1 MHEYDIYALNEDQAR
16 LPNGKYKV
24 KQLNQ
29 TETQIKS
36 SLKKQTSADQNETST
51 SPIKTEQRRS
61 SAAASPS
68 KPTTTTTNSSIY
80 PEVQEVIDQVVSQ
93 EEVKTQPPAEVEESP
108 KRRRP
113 RRVYVAEF
121 TRCASL
127 RSRQAPAVVIVA
139 LEPPITPPPAQ
150 ASPTPT
156 ESSEDK
162 YLKLDQFRPE
172 FWNRIEEE
180 PEPKVTGKKKR
191 GGSVSVGGRNRKR
204 RNRPELDTNF
214 SPETAAAIAAAQL
227 ELDSAK
233 PASRSI
239 RKRKRSGNNMS
250 LYDRR
255 YQTSSDEQ
263 QRRGGGVAN
272 GYAVGGNGLRAGNN
286 AAGASDVDVAELQSH
301 QYYVPT
307 GGSSS
312 SSTSAGAG
320 AGLNGSSS
328 GALNH
333 VPAMG
338 TLCNIGNT
346 CYLNSVVY
354 TLRFAPHFLHNLHHL
369 IHDLSVV
376 QQTIVR
382 QNNAKSASLGRNV
395 SGGGVH
401 LEHARSWSSKDLA
414 TAESSSSYNSNS
426 TTNGSGSSSSSGS
439 SSKSSLQSV
448 SEKLHEL
455 YHSLHGNEM
464 ADSSEPYHADTL
476 LHAIQDVN
484 ATFEGNQQQDAH
496 EFLMCVLN
504 CIRETNQSLIKAI
517 GECPEVI
524 ANGYIANPDE
534 TDTVDAL
541 DRSDGGNHALMSASG
556 NGSIATSQ
564 TQSTTTTKTSFF
576 SRKSKRKDEVK
587 SSKATRVQSPLKDNS
602 PTTSGSMGPPHA
614 ASNSLF
620 YLNTVD
626 LSGSSSSTNSA
637 APSAAPVTTTTTAT
651 ATVPAKYSSD
661 DETNSASLLKDKM
674 RLEERI
680 RELNLNFFSTDF
692 EGIVVLTTKCLSC
705 ETITRQKQGML
716 DISVP
721 VPISGYDNA
730 ELQEKPSAYIQNSCI
745 TREYFRGDNKY
756 SCNQCTGYTEAIRSI
771 SYEVL
776 PRLLVIQLNRF
787 SGGMEKVSTY
797 VPTTFTLPCF
807 CAKCCELSD
816 ANKLHVYKLYSVIT
830 HVGATLT
837 VGHYIAYTCFL
848 DLASDYMNCPKDRR
862 NTTTSHA
869 QSQQSASAGS
879 NENAAPSNNGSSS
892 SSSIVSAPVS
902 AAASALASS
911 GTSLM
916 KKMKFG
922 RSKASS
928 SGDMSKNVK
937 QLNGFTSKTIT
948 NGIGKLSM
956 NTTCHGVNC
965 CAMRLCCSQQQA
977 SNSAA
982 GSNSASSSDFSE
994 ESLQNGSNSNLSYGS
1009 SASNSAQYPTGYGST
1024 GRGGVKANYTQGS
1037 NEPIWYMCD
1046 DDKVKAMTQREF
1058 EDLLSPTRKIT
1069 ITPYLLFYA
1078 RFDLQPAAQST
1089 PSKPPCTSSTP
1100 PPPTPQSSW
1109 SNDNLQS
1116 GLHKI

>member
-1 MHEYDIYALNEDQAR
+1 MHEYDIYELNEDQAR
-16 LPNGKYKV
+16 LPNSQQQLNQNRSQKKSLFN
-24 KQLNQ
+24 KQTPANQ
-29 TETQIKS
+29 TETSI
-36 SLKKQTSADQNETST
+36 
-51 SPIKTEQRRS
+51 SPIKVDQ
-61 SAAASPS
+61 S
-68 KPTTTTTNSSIY
+68 KPSTSTIHSAIY
-80 PEVQEVIDQVVSQ
+80 PEVQDCIDQVVSQ
-93 EEVKTQPPAEVEESP
+93 VVTQTSTTVEESP

-113 RRVYVAEF
+113 RRVYVAEL

-127 RSRQAPAVVIVA
+127 RSRQAPPVVIA
-139 LEPPITPPPAQ
+139 APEPPISPPPAEE
-150 ASPTPT
+150 SPTPT
-156 ESSEDK
+156 ELCEDRYIK
-162 YLKLDQFRPE
+162 PDQFKPE

-180 PEPKVTGKKKR
+180 PEPKVAGKKKR
-191 GGSVSVGGRNRKR
+191 GSGVGTVGRNRKR
-204 RNRPELDTNF
+204 RSRAEVDTNF

-233 PASRSI
+233 PASRNI

-255 YQTSSDEQ
+255 YQTSGDEQ
-263 QRRGGGVAN
+263 QRRGVAN

-286 AAGASDVDVAELQSH
+286 STGASDVDVAELQSH

-307 GGSSS
+307 GGSGSNSS
-312 SSTSAGAG
+312 SAGAG
-320 AGLNGSSS
+320 PGLNGSGSV
-328 GALNH
+328 ALNH

-369 IHDLSVV
+369 IHDLNVV
-376 QQTIVR
+376 QQTILR
-382 QNNAKSASLGRNV
+382 QHNAKSASLGRNV
-395 SGGGVH
+395 SGSGAQ

-414 TAESSSSYNSNS
+414 TAESSSSYNSSS

-524 ANGYIANPDE
+524 ANGYIANPDDA
-534 TDTVDAL
+534 DTVDAL
-541 DRSDGGNHALMSASG
+541 ERSDATSHALMGTSG

-602 PTTSGSMGPPHA
+602 PTASGSMGPPPA

-626 LSGSSSSTNSA
+626 LSGSSSST
-637 APSAAPVTTTTTAT
+637 APAPAPVTTATTAP
-651 ATVPAKYSSD
+651 APAKYSSD
-661 DETNSASLLKDKM
+661 DESNSASLLKDKM

-730 ELQEKPSAYIQNSCI
+730 ELQDKPSAYIQNSCI

-862 NTTTSHA
+862 NNATTHA
-869 QSQQSASAGS
+869 QSQQPASTGS
-879 NENAAPSNNGSSS
+879 NENAAPSNNGST
-892 SSSIVSAPVS
+892 SIVSTPVS

-965 CAMRLCCSQQQA
+965 CAMRLCCSQQA
-977 SNSAA
+977 SAT

-1009 SASNSAQYPTGYGST
+1009 STSNSAQYPTGYGST
-1024 GRGGVKANYTQGS
+1024 GRGGVKANYTQAGS

-1046 DDKVKAMTQREF
+1046 DDKIKAMTQREF
-1058 EDLLSPTRKIT
+1058 EELLSPTRKIT

-1089 PSKPPCTSSTP
+1089 PSKPCTSSTP
-1100 PPPTPQSSW
+1100 PPPPPQSSW

>member
-1 MHEYDIYALNEDQAR
+1 MLEYEIYELKEEQVR
-16 LPNGKYKV
+16 LPPISSNNATTNNKIPKTRQNPYILLKS
-24 KQLNQ
+24 
-29 TETQIKS
+29 ET
-36 SLKKQTSADQNETST
+36 SLKPKASTASATTIESGE
-51 SPIKTEQRRS
+51 SPL
-61 SAAASPS
+61 SA
-68 KPTTTTTNSSIY
+68 PTCSVIY
-80 PEVQEVIDQVVSQ
+80 PEVQEYIDQVAQ
-93 EEVKTQPPAEVEESP
+93 PKQATQKDIEALR
-108 KRRRP
+108 KRKRT
-113 RRVYVAEF
+113 RRVYVAELS
-121 TRCASL
+121 RCASL
-127 RSRQAPAVVIVA
+127 RSRQPTAVNLPAIPEKA
-139 LEPPITPPPAQ
+139 SSPSPTAQ
-150 ASPTPT
+150 SSPTPT
-156 ESSEDK
+156 EAAECHK
-162 YLKLDQFRPE
+162 YIKLEHFKPE

-180 PEPKVTGKKKR
+180 PEPKVTGRKRR
-191 GGSVSVGGRNRKR
+191 GGGAGLGGRNRKR
-204 RNRPELDTNF
+204 RTKIEIDSNF
-214 SPETAAAIAAAQL
+214 SAETAAAIAAAQI
-227 ELDSAK
+227 ELDSSK
-233 PASRSI
+233 PASRAF
-239 RKRKRSGNNMS
+239 RKRKRSSNMS

-255 YQTSSDEQ
+255 YQTSTDEQ
-263 QRRGGGVAN
+263 RRVAN
-272 GYAVGGNGLRAGNN
+272 GYAPGGPGLRAGNSSVTGDN
-286 AAGASDVDVAELQSH
+286 DATELQSH
-301 QYYVPT
+301 QYYGPA
-307 GGSSS
+307 GGSNSS
-312 SSTSAGAG
+312 GASSIPGS
-320 AGLNGSSS
+320 GLNGS
-328 GALNH
+328 GGTALNH
-333 VPAMG
+333 VPTMG

-369 IHDLSVV
+369 IQDLNVV
-376 QQTIVR
+376 QQAIQR
-382 QNNAKSASLGRNV
+382 QQNAKSASLGRNV
-395 SGGGVH
+395 SGSGGAH

-414 TAESSSSYNSNS
+414 TTDPYNSTS
-426 TTNGSGSSSSSGS
+426 NGSGSNAASSGS
-439 SSKSSLQSV
+439 KKSTHQSV
-448 SEKLHEL
+448 SEKLHDL
-455 YHSLHGNEM
+455 YSSLHGNEM

-524 ANGYIANPDE
+524 ANGYIANPDD
-534 TDTVDAL
+534 TDTVDSME
-541 DRSDGGNHALMSASG
+541 RSDVGNHALMSASG

-564 TQSTTTTKTSFF
+564 NQSTTTTKTSFF

-587 SSKATRVQSPLKDNS
+587 SSKATRLQSPLKDNS
-602 PTTSGSMGPPHA
+602 PTTAGGGIGTTHV

-626 LSGSSSSTNSA
+626 LSGAPAASA
-637 APSAAPVTTTTTAT
+637 AAATGANTTASAASTA
-651 ATVPAKYSSD
+651 PAKYSSD
-661 DETNSASLLKDKM
+661 DEINTASLLKDKM

-680 RELNLNFFSTDF
+680 RELNINFFNSDF

-848 DLASDYMNCPKDRR
+848 DLASDYVNCPKDRR
-862 NTTTSHA
+862 NATNSA
-869 QSQQSASAGS
+869 QQQQPAAPAAG
-879 NENAAPSNNGSSS
+879 NENAAPSNNGI
-892 SSSIVSAPVS
+892 SSIASLPVS

-922 RSKASS
+922 RNKASS

-937 QLNGFTSKTIT
+937 QVNGFTSKTIT

-956 NTTCHGVNC
+956 NTTCQGINC
-965 CAMRLCCSQQQA
+965 CAMRLCCSQQASMAGSTTA
-977 SNSAA
+977 SN
-982 GSNSASSSDFSE
+982 SDFSE

-1009 SASNSAQYPTGYGST
+1009 STNSCASYPTGYGST
-1024 GRGGVKANYTQGS
+1024 GRGGVKANYAQGNS
-1037 NEPIWYMCD
+1037 SEPIWYMCD
-1046 DDKVKAMTQREF
+1046 DDKIKAMTQREF
-1058 EDLLSPTRKIT
+1058 EELLSPTRKIT

-1078 RFDLQPAAQST
+1078 RFDLQPAT
-1089 PSKPPCTSSTP
+1089 PQKPSSSSTP
-1100 PPPTPQSSW
+1100 PPPQPTSAASASSAAAGAAVAVPAQQLPQSSW

>member
-1 MHEYDIYALNEDQAR
+1 MHEYDLYELKEDQAS
-16 LPNGKYKV
+16 LPNV
-24 KQLNQ
+24 RNLTSSKQLKILLKNH
-29 TETQIKS
+29 TEEIQSSISPTKS
-36 SLKKQTSADQNETST
+36 GQNELVLF
-51 SPIKTEQRRS
+51 E
-61 SAAASPS
+61 SALTHPA
-68 KPTTTTTNSSIY
+68 IY
-80 PEVQEVIDQVVSQ
+80 PEVQQLEDQVVQ
-93 EEVKTQPPAEVEESP
+93 PLKTPLSESETVP
-108 KRRRP
+108 KRK
-113 RRVYVAEF
+113 RRVYVAEPS
-121 TRCASL
+121 RCASL
-127 RSRQAPAVVIVA
+127 RSRQAVTVVVTVP
-139 LEPPITPPPAQ
+139 EKPVTPPPTQ

-156 ESSEDK
+156 EATEDK
-162 YLKLDQFRPE
+162 YIKPDQFKPE

-180 PEPKVTGKKKR
+180 PEAKLTGKKRR
-191 GGSVSVGGRNRKR
+191 GGVVARNRKR
-204 RNRPELDTNF
+204 RNRLEIDTKF

-233 PASRSI
+233 PTSRAF
-239 RKRKRSGNNMS
+239 RKRKRSCNMS

-255 YQTSSDEQ
+255 YQTTTDEQ
-263 QRRGGGVAN
+263 RRVAN
-272 GYAVGGNGLRAGNN
+272 GYVVGGSGLRAGNSS
-286 AAGASDVDVAELQSH
+286 GASDVEVAELQGH

-312 SSTSAGAG
+312 SSTSAGA
-320 AGLNGSSS
+320 ATGLNGS
-328 GALNH
+328 GGAALNH
-333 VPAMG
+333 VPVMG

-369 IHDLSVV
+369 IHDLNVV
-376 QQTIVR
+376 QQTILR
-382 QNNAKSASLGRNV
+382 QHKAKSASLGRNV
-395 SGGGVH
+395 TSGAQ

-414 TAESSSSYNSNS
+414 TTEPYNNSGS
-426 TTNGSGSSSSSGS
+426 TTNGSGSSSSNG

-455 YHSLHGNEM
+455 YHSLHSNEM

-534 TDTVDAL
+534 ADTVDAME
-541 DRSDGGNHALMSASG
+541 RSDVGNHALLSAFG

-564 TQSTTTTKTSFF
+564 TQSTTSTSTKTSFF

-602 PTTSGSMGPPHA
+602 PTTSGSMPPPHA

-626 LSGSSSSTNSA
+626 LSGASAGSAASA
-637 APSAAPVTTTTTAT
+637 APAPASSTAP
-651 ATVPAKYSSD
+651 APAKYSSD
-661 DETNSASLLKDKM
+661 DEMNTASLLKDKM

-680 RELNLNFFSTDF
+680 RELNLNFFNNDF

-730 ELQEKPSAYIQNSCI
+730 ELQEKPSSYIQNSCI

-848 DLASDYMNCPKDRR
+848 DLASDYVNCPKDRR
-862 NTTTSHA
+862 STTTST
-869 QSQQSASAGS
+869 QQQQHPSTSGG

-892 SSSIVSAPVS
+892 IASTPVS

-965 CAMRLCCSQQQA
+965 CAMRLCCSQQA
-977 SNSAA
+977 GGV

-1009 SASNSAQYPTGYGST
+1009 CVPYPTGYGST
-1024 GRGGVKANYTQGS
+1024 GRGGVKATYTHTQGS
-1037 NEPIWYMCD
+1037 TEPIWYMCD
-1046 DDKVKAMTQREF
+1046 DDKIKAMTQREF
-1058 EDLLSPTRKIT
+1058 EELLSPTRKIT

-1078 RFDLQPAAQST
+1078 RFDLQPAAQAT
-1089 PSKPPCTSSTP
+1089 PSKPCASSTP
-1100 PPPTPQSSW
+1100 PPPAPAPQSSW

>member
-1 MHEYDIYALNEDQAR
+1 MHEYDIYELKEEQAR
-16 LPNGKYKV
+16 LPPSSSSNSPNNRSPDN
-24 KQLNQ
+24 KQHTNISPKSETIQ
-29 TETQIKS
+29 TTKASTKS
-36 SLKKQTSADQNETST
+36 TATDTDEPS
-51 SPIKTEQRRS
+51 SPISTY
-61 SAAASPS
+61 SA
-68 KPTTTTTNSSIY
+68 IY
-80 PEVQEVIDQVVSQ
+80 PAVQEYVDQVV
-93 EEVKTQPPAEVEESP
+93 QPPTPAPKGVEVVP
-108 KRRRP
+108 KRKRQ

-121 TRCASL
+121 SRCASL
-127 RSRQAPAVVIVA
+127 RSRQAAAVDVLVPETS
-139 LEPPITPPPAQ
+139 LTPPPPAQ
-150 ASPTPT
+150 TSPTPT
-156 ESSEDK
+156 EATEYQK
-162 YLKLDQFRPE
+162 YIKLEHFKPE

-180 PEPKVTGKKKR
+180 PEPKLTGKKRR
-191 GGSVSVGGRNRKR
+191 GGVGGRNRKR
-204 RNRPELDTNF
+204 RNRIELDLNF
-214 SPETAAAIAAAQL
+214 SAETAAAIAAAQI
-227 ELDSAK
+227 ELDSGK
-233 PASRSI
+233 PVSRAF
-239 RKRKRSGNNMS
+239 RKRKRSCNMS

-255 YQTSSDEQ
+255 YQTSNDEQ
-263 QRRGGGVAN
+263 RRVAN
-272 GYAVGGNGLRAGNN
+272 GYAPVGSGLRAGN
-286 AAGASDVDVAELQSH
+286 AAGAPEVDTPELQSH
-301 QYYVPT
+301 QYYVPAT
-307 GGSSS
+307 GSNLS
-312 SSTSAGAG
+312 GAPTG
-320 AGLNGSSS
+320 PGLNGS
-328 GALNH
+328 GATALNH

-369 IHDLSVV
+369 IHDLHVV

-382 QNNAKSASLGRNV
+382 RHNAKSASLGRNV
-395 SGGGVH
+395 SGGGQ

-414 TAESSSSYNSNS
+414 NAEPYISSTS
-426 TTNGSGSSSSSGS
+426 NGSGSGTNSTSSGS
-439 SSKSSLQSV
+439 RKSSHQSV

-455 YHSLHGNEM
+455 YNNLHGNEM
-464 ADSSEPYHADTL
+464 IDSSEPYHADTL

-517 GECPEVI
+517 GDCPEVI
-524 ANGYIANPDE
+524 ANGYIANPDD

-541 DRSDGGNHALMSASG
+541 DRTDVGNHALMGASG

-587 SSKATRVQSPLKDNS
+587 ASKATRLQSPLKDNS
-602 PTTSGSMGPPHA
+602 PTTAGGGVASTHA

-626 LSGSSSSTNSA
+626 LSGASA
-637 APSAAPVTTTTTAT
+637 AAT
-651 ATVPAKYSSD
+651 ASVASNAPAKYSSD
-661 DETNSASLLKDKM
+661 DEINTASLLKDKM

-680 RELNLNFFSTDF
+680 RELNLNFFSSDF

-848 DLASDYMNCPKDRR
+848 DLASDYVNCPKDRR
-862 NTTTSHA
+862 NATTSA
-869 QSQQSASAGS
+869 QQQQSAATAAAG

-892 SSSIVSAPVS
+892 IVSTPVVS
-902 AAASALASS
+902 AAASVLASS
-911 GTSLM
+911 GTSLI

-937 QLNGFTSKTIT
+937 QLNGLTSKTIT

-965 CAMRLCCSQQQA
+965 CAMRLCCTQQP
-977 SNSAA
+977 SAA

-1009 SASNSAQYPTGYGST
+1009 VANNCAPYPTGYGST
-1024 GRGGVKANYTQGS
+1024 GRGGVKANYAQS
-1037 NEPIWYMCD
+1037 SSEPIWYMCD
-1046 DDKVKAMTQREF
+1046 DDKIKAMTQREF
-1058 EDLLSPTRKIT
+1058 EELLSPTRKIT

-1078 RFDLQPAAQST
+1078 RFDLQQPAKSCAST
-1089 PSKPPCTSSTP
+1089 TPTP
-1100 PPPTPQSSW
+1100 PPAMSSAAAAAAAAGAGASAQPPQSSW
-1109 SNDNLQS
+1109 SNDSLQG

>member
-1 MHEYDIYALNEDQAR
+1 MHEYDFIELSEEQNR
-16 LPNGKYKV
+16 LPSNNSSRNSPKNNQ
-24 KQLNQ
+24 QLV
-29 TETQIKS
+29 EIS
-36 SLKKQTSADQNETST
+36 SESGEEQLPVENKAST
-51 SPIKTEQRRS
+51 SFEAFSI
-61 SAAASPS
+61 
-68 KPTTTTTNSSIY
+68 IY
-80 PEVQEVIDQVVSQ
+80 PIVQEYIDQVA
-93 EEVKTQPPAEVEESP
+93 EPVKPSELDA
-108 KRRRP
+108 KRKRP
-113 RRVYVAEF
+113 RRVYVVDPSRF
-121 TRCASL
+121 SSL
-127 RSRQAPAVVIVA
+127 RSRQAP
-139 LEPPITPPPAQ
+139 EPPAAATSADTQ
-150 ASPTPT
+150 ASLVLEQGTACSPTPT
-156 ESSEDK
+156 DCGEQK
-162 YLKLDQFRPE
+162 YIKTEYFTPE
-172 FWNRIEEE
+172 YWNRIEEAQ
-180 PEPKVTGKKKR
+180 EPKGSSRKR
-191 GGSVSVGGRNRKR
+191 GGAAGCRSRKR
-204 RNRPELDTNF
+204 RKRNELL

-227 ELDSAK
+227 ELESGKPLILRLRRSKPDTDKDTLLTEQFELEAPKASAT
-233 PASRSI
+233 RD
-239 RKRKRSGNNMS
+239 KRKRGGGSSSSNMS
-250 LYDRR
+250 VYDRR
-255 YQTSSDEQ
+255 YQSSNEE
-263 QRRGGGVAN
+263 QRRVAN
-272 GYAVGGNGLRAGNN
+272 GYVAAGNGLRAGN
-286 AAGASDVDVAELQSH
+286 GSDVEASELQSH
-301 QYYVPT
+301 QYYVTSSGSNASSGT
-307 GGSSS
+307 G
-312 SSTSAGAG
+312 AA
-320 AGLNGSSS
+320 LNGSSS
-328 GALNH
+328 ASINH
-333 VPAMG
+333 APAMG

-369 IHDLSVV
+369 IHDLNVV
-376 QQTIVR
+376 QQTLMR
-382 QNNAKSASLGRNV
+382 QRNAKSASLGRNV
-395 SGGGVH
+395 SGNVQ

-414 TAESSSSYNSNS
+414 TSEQYNSSNNS
-426 TTNGSGSSSSSGS
+426 NGSSSNAGS
-439 SSKSSLQSV
+439 SSTNTATNISSTATTKSTHQSV

-455 YHSLHGNEM
+455 YHNLHGNEM
-464 ADSSEPYHADTL
+464 ADSTEPYHADTL

-541 DRSDGGNHALMSASG
+541 ERNETPIIAAG
-556 NGSIATSQ
+556 NGSMATSQ
-564 TQSTTTTKTSFF
+564 PQSSSSNNSSSTTTATTTTKTSFF
-576 SRKSKRKDEVK
+576 SRKPKRKDELKTSK
-587 SSKATRVQSPLKDNS
+587 STRLQSPLKDNS
-602 PTTSGSMGPPHA
+602 PTA
-614 ASNSLF
+614 AAATQQATANSLF

-626 LSGSSSSTNSA
+626 LSGASSSASTTPTPTA
-637 APSAAPVTTTTTAT
+637 AATPAA
-651 ATVPAKYSSD
+651 PAKYSSD
-661 DETNSASLLKDKM
+661 DEMSTASLLKDKM

-680 RELNLNFFSTDF
+680 RELNLNFFNTDF

-721 VPISGYDNA
+721 VPISGYDIA
-730 ELQEKPSAYIQNSCI
+730 ELQDKPSAYIQNSCI

-807 CAKCCELSD
+807 CAKCCDLSD

-848 DLASDYMNCPKDRR
+848 DLASDYINCPKDRR
-862 NTTTSHA
+862 NNTSSMPT
-869 QSQQSASAGS
+869 QSGSAAS
-879 NENAAPSNNGSSS
+879 NENAPPSNNGSSS
-892 SSSIVSAPVS
+892 SHASTPVS

-911 GTSLM
+911 GTSLI

-928 SGDMSKNVK
+928 SGDMSKHVK
-937 QLNGFTSKTIT
+937 QLNGLTSKTIT

-965 CAMRLCCSQQQA
+965 CAMRLCCSQQA
-977 SNSAA
+977 SAA

-994 ESLQNGSNSNLSYGS
+994 ESLQNGSNSSLSYGS
-1009 SASNSAQYPTGYGST
+1009 TASNCAPYPTGYGST

-1037 NEPIWYMCD
+1037 TEPIWYMCD
-1046 DDKVKAMTQREF
+1046 DDKIKAMTQREF
-1058 EDLLSPTRKIT
+1058 AELLSPTRKIT

-1078 RFDLQPAAQST
+1078 RFDLQPTASKASAAST
-1089 PSKPPCTSSTP
+1089 P
-1100 PPPTPQSSW
+1100 PQSSW
-1109 SNDNLQS
+1109 SNENLQS